1 MNLFDEND
9 IVYDDDDERDESS
22 DFFSSSDSV
31 NFDENPFPS
40 EKLNPSCIG
49 HEEQE
54 RLFLELFEKNALPHA
69 MIFSGLQGIGKT
81 TMAFVLARFL
91 LKHGKDQDDNQDAL
105 FGTMEMKPDISTL
118 AIDPKDPVFSR
129 IASGGHADLL
139 HIFRDVDSTS
149 GKVSASL
156 KVESLRR
163 IEPFLRKTSSEGG
176 WRIVLIEDADTMNN
190 AAQNAILKILEEPPK
205 KVLIILVTHRIGK
218 LIPTIRS
225 RSRLIQFKPLSTEN
239 ISQLLSKKI
248 TGLSSLQLKALSD
261 ISGGSIG
268 HALRT
273 IEDNGMESLTQILG
287 LLEQSPNWNWKAIH
301 ELSATLSAPAQ
312 DKSYRIFTEIM
323 QWIFRQ
329 MLFLKAR
336 GENTLP
342 EYLQNQALENILRQS
357 SLQKLAEICDNLKNH
372 FERTD
377 YANLDRRDAVR
388 GSFLVISQ

>member
-1 MNLFDEND
+1 MNLFGDED
-9 IVYDDDDERDESS
+9 VIYDDEDQNNDS
-22 DFFSSSDSV
+22 DFFSESEPIV
-31 NFDENPFPS
+31 FDENPFPS
-40 EKLNPSCIG
+40 EKLNPTCIG

-54 RLFLELFEKNALPHA
+54 KLFLELFEKNAMPHA

-81 TMAFVLARFL
+81 TMAFILARFL
-91 LKHGKDQDDNQDAL
+91 FKHGKNNDTQDAL
-105 FGTMEMKPDISTL
+105 FGEIEIKPEIMSL
-118 AIDPKDPVFSR
+118 AIDPKDPIFSR

-139 HIFRDVDSTS
+139 HISRDIDSTS

-156 KVESLRR
+156 KVESLRK
-163 IEPFLRKTSSEGG
+163 IEPFLHKTSSEGG

-205 KVLIILVTHRIGK
+205 KVLIILITHRIGK

-225 RSRLIQFKPLSTEN
+225 RSRLISFKPLSSEN

-248 TGLSSLQLKALSD
+248 TGLSVLQLKALSE

-268 HALRT
+268 HALRY
-273 IEDNGMESLTQILG
+273 IEDAELDTLTQILS
-287 LLEQSPNWNWKAIH
+287 LFDKFPHWDWKAIH
-301 ELSATLSAPAQ
+301 ELSNNLATPTQ
-312 DKSYRIFTEIM
+312 DKSYKMFCEIM

-336 GENTLP
+336 AVNSMP
-342 EYLQNQALENILRQS
+342 DYLLSAALENILRQS
-357 SLQKLAEICDNLKNH
+357 SLQKLTGICDDLKIL

-377 YANLDRRDAVR
+377 YANLDRREAIR
-388 GSFLVISQ
+388 ASFLVVSQ